1 MTSPRPPAASLAG
14 RRDLAFWAVILGG
27 LLVLLWLL
35 SDVLLPFVLGMAIAY
50 VVDPIVVRL
59 GRRGLSRGAAA
70 GILIAASFLAG
81 IGTLL
86 VVGPIV
92 VEQAGRFVDR
102 LPELLSSLYRAVV
115 PLAERLLERLG
126 GGPRGEVPAILAEA
140 GRRLEGMVATWVA
153 ALFGQSLALVNLV
166 GLLSVTPLVAFYLLR
181 DWPKIVATIDGWL
194 PRGYAPIIR
203 AQAQEA
209 DRVLAGFARGAALV
223 CALLGVF
230 YALALTL
237 VGLDF
242 GLLIGLVAGA
252 LSFVPFLGTFVG
264 FGSAVGMAIIQFWP
278 DWQRVAVV
286 AAIFLGGNFVA
297 DYVVTPRLVGDR
309 IGVHP
314 LWVLFGVF
322 AGGALFGFVGVLIA
336 VPACALIGVV
346 ARFAIAQY
354 QASTYYRGAGD
365 DAV

>member
-1 MTSPRPPAASLAG
+1 MTPTPPLAA
-14 RRDLAFWAVILGG
+14 RRDLAFWAIVLVGF
-27 LLVLLWLL
+27 LLLLWLF

-50 VVDPIVVRL
+50 VVDPVVVWL
-59 GRRGLSRGAAA
+59 GRFRLSRSAAA
-70 GILIAASFLAG
+70 GLLIVGSFLVGVAA
-81 IGTLL
+81 LL

-92 VEQAGRFVDR
+92 LEQAGRFLDR
-102 LPELLSSLYRAVV
+102 LPELLGSVYRLTV
-115 PLAERLLERLG
+115 PLLERLLQRLG
-126 GGPRGEVPAILAEA
+126 AGPRGEVPAVLAEA
-140 GRRLEGMVATWVA
+140 GHRLEGMVADRA
-153 ALFGQSLALVNLV
+153 AQLFGQGLALVNIA

-181 DWPKIVATIDGWL
+181 DWPRILATIDGWL

-203 AQAQEA
+203 AQAAEA

-223 CALLGVF
+223 CVLLGLF
-230 YALALTL
+230 YAVALSV

-278 DWQRVAVV
+278 EWQRVAIV

-336 VPACALIGVV
+336 VPACALIGVI
-346 ARFAIAQY
+346 ARFAVAQY
-354 QASTYYRGAGD
+354 QSSSYYRGIDPAE
-365 DAV
+365 

>member
-1 MTSPRPPAASLAG
+1 MPSTPPLAA
-14 RRDLAFWAVILGG
+14 RRDLAFWAVVLAG
-27 LLVLLWLL
+27 LLLLLWLF

-50 VVDPIVVRL
+50 VVDPIVVWL

-70 GILIAASFLAG
+70 GILIAGSFLAG
-81 IGTLL
+81 IGALL
-86 VVGPIV
+86 LVGPIV
-92 VEQAGRFVDR
+92 VEQAGRFIDR
-102 LPELLSSLYRAVV
+102 LPELLGTVYRLAVPPV
-115 PLAERLLERLG
+115 EHLLARLG
-126 GGPRGEVPAILAEA
+126 AGPRGEVPAVVAEA
-140 GRRLEGMVATWVA
+140 GHRLEGMAADRAAT
-153 ALFGQSLALVNLV
+153 LFGQSLALVNLV

-181 DWPKIVATIDGWL
+181 DWPHIIGAIDGWL
-194 PRGYAPIIR
+194 PREYAPIIR
-203 AQAQEA
+203 AQAREA

-223 CALLGVF
+223 CALLGIF
-230 YALALTL
+230 YALALSL

-278 DWQRVAVV
+278 EWQRVAIV
-286 AAIFLGGNFVA
+286 AAIFLGGNFIA

-354 QASTYYRGAGD
+354 QASTYYRGLEDEGA
-365 DAV
+365 

>member
-1 MTSPRPPAASLAG
+1 MRSPASLAV
-14 RRDLAFWAVILGG
+14 RRDLGFWAVVLAG
-27 LLVLLWLL
+27 LLILLWLF
-35 SDVLLPFVLGMAIAY
+35 SEILLPFVLGMAIAY
-50 VVDPIVVRL
+50 VVDPLVVWL

-70 GILIAASFLAG
+70 GILIAGSFLAG
-81 IGTLL
+81 VGALL
-86 VVGPIV
+86 LVGPIV
-92 VEQAGRFVDR
+92 FEQAGRFIDR
-102 LPELLSSLYRAVV
+102 LPELLGALYRVAVPPV
-115 PLAERLLERLG
+115 ERLLARLG
-126 GGPRGEVPAILAEA
+126 GGPRGEVPAVLAEA
-140 GRRLEGMVATWVA
+140 VHRLESMVAGRAA
-153 ALFGQSLALVNLV
+153 ALFGRSLALVNLV

-181 DWPKIVATIDGWL
+181 DWPKIIGAIDGWL

-203 AQAQEA
+203 AQAREA

-278 DWQRVAVV
+278 EWQRVAVV
-286 AAIFLGGNFVA
+286 AALFLGGNFVA

-314 LWVLFGVF
+314 LWILFGVF

-354 QASTYYRGAGD
+354 EASTYYRGID
-365 DAV
+365 DDTG